1 MEVEFHFT
9 CDCSSNNAFKK
20 PLIATLDSLCN
31 NFKNLCNKDKFIL
44 LLSKEC
50 DNGIFFFLQTTFI
63 ALFNR
68 EKPCVQLNET
78 LID

>member
-1 MEVEFHFT
+1 MEDEIHFT

-20 PLIATLDSLCN
+20 PLIATLGSLCN

-50 DNGIFFFLQTTFI
+50 DYGIYFFFANYII

>member
-1 MEVEFHFT
+1 MEDEFHFT

-20 PLIATLDSLCN
+20 PLIATLGSLCN

-50 DNGIFFFLQTTFI
+50 DYVIHFLQTTFI

-78 LID
+78 NLTN